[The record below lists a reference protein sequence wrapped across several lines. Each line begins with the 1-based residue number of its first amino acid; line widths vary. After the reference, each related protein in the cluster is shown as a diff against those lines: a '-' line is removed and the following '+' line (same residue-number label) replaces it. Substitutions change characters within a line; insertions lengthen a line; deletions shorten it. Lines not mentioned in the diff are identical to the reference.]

1 MAQILTP
8 SLRCQRSTKVARIR
22 ALPLP
27 GQVLKK
33 VGDQVSSN
41 EIVAQAERPGELTI
55 LRISEQMGIEPF
67 EVMAGIKVK
76 LGQEVIA
83 GEVLCEHKGLFG
95 LFRSTFE
102 SPASGRVDLITE
114 RTGHIGIR
122 HRATAISVNA
132 YLTGVVSQVD
142 PGKSVT
148 IESQAAL
155 VQGIFGI
162 GGERIGQIRLLDV
175 KLDQLISSELIPPG
189 VEGSVLIGGM
199 GVTYDALRKAADLG
213 AVGLVTGSIDDKVL
227 SQFLGYDIGIALT
240 GDEKISTTVIITE
253 GFGQLAMSARVIN
266 ALSGLDGQMAAINGA
281 TQVRAGAVR
290 PEIIVCG
297 QPPIGSGELEAESI
311 GLGVGAK
318 IRLIRYPYFG
328 QFAEVLELPNNLVAI
343 ETGALVRVLTAKT
356 TQGDLVTVPRANVE
370 LVG

>member
-33 VGDQVSSN
+33 LGDLVSSN
-41 EIVAQAERPGELTI
+41 EVVAQAERPGELTI

-67 EVMAGIKVK
+67 EVMAGLKVK
-76 LGQEVIA
+76 LGQEVA
-83 GEVLCEHKGLFG
+83 QGELLCEHKGLFG
-95 LFRSTFE
+95 LFRTTFE
-102 SPASGRVDLITE
+102 SPASGKVDLITE

-122 HRATAISVNA
+122 HKPTAVTVNA
-132 YLTGVVSQVD
+132 YLTGVVTQID

-148 IESQAAL
+148 VESQAAF
-155 VQGIFGI
+155 VQGIFGV
-162 GGERIGQIRLLDV
+162 GGERIGKIKLLDV
-175 KLDQLISSELIPPG
+175 RLDQIVSPELIPAGIEGG
-189 VEGSVLIGGM
+189 VLVGGM
-199 GVTYDALRKAADLG
+199 TVTYDALKRASDLG
-213 AVGLVTGSIDDKVL
+213 AVGVVTGSIDDRVL

-240 GDEKISTTVIITE
+240 GDEDISTSIIITE
-253 GFGQLAMSARVIN
+253 GFGRLAMSARVIN
-266 ALSGLDGQMAAINGA
+266 ALSGLDGHIAAINGA

-297 QPPIGSGELEAESI
+297 QGLAGDGQVETESL
-311 GLGVGAK
+311 GLVVGARV
-318 IRLIRYPYFG
+318 RLIRFPYFG
-328 QFAEVLELPNNLVAI
+328 QFAEVIDLPNQLVPI
-343 ETGALVRVLTAKT
+343 ETGAMVRTLRARTEHGQVI
-356 TQGDLVTVPRANVE
+356 TVPRANIE